1 MEVDVERIVIDEKL
15 VHRVSNHPLTYVY
28 STSFHAPQWQ
38 GGSRTHYRT
47 VKILFA
53 DNEVVE

>member
-15 VHRVSNHPLTYVY
+15 VHHVLNL
-28 STSFHAPQWQ
+28 FQAPQWQ
-38 GGSRTHYRT
+38 GGLRAHYQT

-53 DNEVVE
+53 DNEVVG